1 MNLKFASALLKWLAR
16 SLLIIMIFSI
26 QLFPQE
32 IHKDTVRLH
41 LYELQNP
48 SLTRY
53 DDFTIEIPQFIP
65 ETAYDKESIKLF
77 SSYLL
82 STMSK
87 EGFFY
92 ARTGADILSNYHKI
106 YIENSKINPVKYILG
121 MAQLG
126 AVGYLAYRHIKKHG
140 FK

>member
-1 MNLKFASALLKWLAR
+1 MKLNFPDLLNPGSIAVII
-16 SLLIIMIFSI
+16 LIFCI

-32 IHKDTVRLH
+32 IHKDTVRFH
-41 LYELQNP
+41 LYELQDP

-53 DDFTIEIPQFIP
+53 DDFSIDFPQFVP
-65 ETAYDKESIKLF
+65 ETQYDKDNIKLF
-77 SSYLL
+77 SLYLL

-87 EGFFY
+87 EGFLS

-106 YIENSKINPVKYILG
+106 YIENSKINPVKYLLG
-121 MAQLG
+121 MAQLS
-126 AVGYLAYRHIKKHG
+126 AVGYLAYRHIKKYG